1 MRIYLLALFLITAL
15 VFPVKAQKKF
25 SSYIENY
32 QHTIN
37 YADHKVTLHVLPAD
51 RTLKYTD
58 LTKSYYWYGG
68 NQIKITQGGFSG
80 KLLHGL
86 YSCYYENK
94 NLREQ
99 GNFNMGLKSGE
110 WKNWAEDGK
119 LISDVTFLNGVPDGD
134 FYNYDSRG
142 ELIEKGRNVNGKLE
156 GDFIKYQGDS
166 TQYIKYKHGI
176 VTPLKIK
183 TEKKSWWIQR
193 LFKKKKNSENT
204 IKPINN

>member
-15 VFPVKAQKKF
+15 VFPAKAQKKF

-58 LTKSYYWYGG
+58 LTKSYYWYSS

-86 YSCYYENK
+86 YSNYYENK
-94 NLREQ
+94 NLQEQ

-110 WKNWAEDGK
+110 WKNWTEDGK
-119 LISDVTFLNGVPDGD
+119 LISDVNFINGVPEGD
-134 FYNYDSRG
+134 FYKYDNQGKLVER
-142 ELIEKGRNVNGKLE
+142 GRNVNGKVD
-156 GDFIKYQGDS
+156 GDFVKYQGDS
-166 TQYIKYKHGI
+166 TLSVRYKNGI
-176 VTPLKIK
+176 VVPAKVRSAKKPGWIK
-183 TEKKSWWIQR
+183 R
-193 LFKKKKNSENT
+193 FFKKKMKSEDI
-204 IKPINN
+204 IKPV